1 MPNPKILLID
11 DDPNTVA
18 TIQMG
23 LQSRGYEVMDA
34 LNGQEGLAKCEEWKP
49 DLVLLDLKMPEIDG
63 IEVLKRLKQSQPEL
77 PVVILTGY
85 GTVKTAVKAMKEGA
99 YDYLCKPSSPD
110 EIEMMI
116 KRVMEYHRLVQEN
129 KNLRQQLRTK
139 YTFKNMVGNS
149 ARIQEVY
156 QIMERVL
163 NIDSTILITGE
174 TGTGKEM
181 VAKAIH
187 YSGNRAEQPFYAL
200 NCAGM
205 QEQLLEN
212 ELFGHE
218 KGAFT
223 GADRKKI
230 GLFEAADRGSLFL
243 DEISEASYSIQAK
256 FLRVLQDKEFIHLG
270 GLKPIKVDVRLMAA
284 TNIDLEKAV
293 AEGKF
298 REDLFYRLNVV
309 PIALPPLRERK
320 DDILLLANYFLERY
334 NEKLN
339 KEISSFSEEAMD
351 LLVSHSWPGNVRELE
366 NAVERAV
373 ILTQRDIILPEDLP
387 HKVRGE
393 TVSKTSKP
401 STYKKAKEEMLESF
415 DKNFAIQAL
424 KETKGNVTQAA
435 KKVNLSRG
443 SLQRIMKNYGIA
455 SKDYR

>member
-1 MPNPKILLID
+1 
-11 DDPNTVA
+11 
-18 TIQMG
+18 
-23 LQSRGYEVMDA
+23 R
-34 LNGQEGLAKCEEWKP
+34 
-49 DLVLLDLKMPEIDG
+49 
-63 IEVLKRLKQSQPEL
+63 
-77 PVVILTGY
+77 
-85 GTVKTAVKAMKEGA
+85 
-99 YDYLCKPSSPD
+99 
-110 EIEMMI
+110 
-116 KRVMEYHRLVQEN
+116 EN

-149 ARIQEVY
+149 AGIQEVY

-243 DEISEASYSIQAK
+243 DEISEANYSIQAK
-256 FLRVLQDKEFIHLG
+256 LLRVLQDKEFIRLG
-270 GLKPIKVDVRLMAA
+270 GLKPIKADVRLMAA

-293 AEGKF
+293 AEGRF

-309 PIALPPLRERK
+309 PVALPPLRERK

-334 NEKLN
+334 NEKLHR
-339 KEISSFSEEAMD
+339 EVSSFSAEALD
-351 LLVSHSWPGNVRELE
+351 LLMSHSWPGNVRELE

-373 ILTQRDIILPEDLP
+373 VLTQRDVILPEDLP
-387 HKVRGE
+387 NKVRGE
-393 TVSKTSKP
+393 TISKTGKP
-401 STYKKAKEEMLESF
+401 STYKEAKEEMLESF
-415 DKNFAIQAL
+415 DKNFVIQAL
-424 KETKGNVTQAA
+424 KETKGNITQAA
-435 KKVNLSRG
+435 KRVNLPRG
-443 SLQRIMKNYGIA
+443 SLQRIMKNYGIE